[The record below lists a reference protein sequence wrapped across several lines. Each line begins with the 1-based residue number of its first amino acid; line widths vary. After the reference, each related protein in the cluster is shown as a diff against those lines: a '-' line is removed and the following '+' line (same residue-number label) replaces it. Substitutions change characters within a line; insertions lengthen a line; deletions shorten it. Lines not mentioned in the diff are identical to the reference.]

1 MLSHTSTPWAPW
13 YVVPADR
20 TWFMRMCAAAILGH
34 ALITIDPLYPT
45 VSPEVRLQHAAARAD
60 LVSEG

>member
-1 MLSHTSTPWAPW
+1 MGA
-13 YVVPADR
+13 VVRGVGRVA
-20 TWFMRMCAAAILGH
+20 WFMRMCAAAILGH